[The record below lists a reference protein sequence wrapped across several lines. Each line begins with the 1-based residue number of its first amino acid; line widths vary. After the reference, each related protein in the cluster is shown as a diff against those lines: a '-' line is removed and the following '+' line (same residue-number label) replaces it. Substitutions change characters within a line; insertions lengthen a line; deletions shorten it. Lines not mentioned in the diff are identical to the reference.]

1 MTFLGSWSSV
11 ADRKPSL
18 NRASSAE
25 QTPNATAENVF
36 CAHMPLVYNVARRIL
51 GNESDAEDVTQEVFL
66 QVVRKLDS
74 FRGEGRLVAWLRRV
88 TVNAALLHRRKHKRL
103 RQREVVDVPLNFI
116 PVAGR
121 GRRAPKANACPA
133 QQVLDNEM
141 HELIQGAIARLPEIY
156 QVVYVLADIEGLSNA
171 EIAEILAIGVQ
182 AVKSRLHRARL
193 MMREALAF
201 YF

>member
-1 MTFLGSWSSV
+1 
-11 ADRKPSL
+11 
-18 NRASSAE
+18 
-25 QTPNATAENVF
+25 
-36 CAHMPLVYNVARRIL
+36 
-51 GNESDAEDVTQEVFL
+51 VFL
-66 QVVRKLDS
+66 QVIRKLDS

-88 TVNAALLHRRKHKRL
+88 TINAALLHRRKHKRL
-103 RQREVVDVPLNFI
+103 RQREVDVPLNVL
-116 PVAGR
+116 PSDGR
-121 GRRAPKANACPA
+121 CGRTPKADACPA

-171 EIAEILAIGVQ
+171 EIGEILALGVQ